1 MSKRQEL
8 KDRPEVAKHLHDHI
22 EVTRTELDAFVGE
35 DDAVQLLVLAELR
48 SQAAD
53 QETTLVLTLE
63 AAAVAILAVMLSRI
77 PTASGR
83 AMPDLGSGWVGTA
96 AFAIVCAVLGAF
108 AVVLALPS
116 LRRAVI
122 GNRNHAR
129 AVVWLGAY
137 EQALAERR
145 SSVAIGAPLRS
156 WFARRR
162 PTTSPGRLQH
172 GRSDLD
178 RS

>member
-1 MSKRQEL
+1 MSKRKEL

-22 EVTRTELDAFVGE
+22 EVTRTELDAFVGA

-63 AAAVAILAVMLSRI
+63 AATVAILAVMLSRI
-77 PTASGR
+77 PTGSGP
-83 AMPDLGSGWVGTA
+83 AVPDLGSGWVGTV
-96 AFAIVCAVLGAF
+96 AFAIACVLLGAF
-108 AVVLALPS
+108 AVALAMPS
-116 LRRAVI
+116 VWQAVI
-122 GNRNHAR
+122 GNRKRAR

-137 EQALAERR
+137 EQVLAERG
-145 SSVAIGAPLRS
+145 STVAMEAQPRS

-162 PTTSPGRLQH
+162 R
-172 GRSDLD
+172 
-178 RS
+178 